1 MSVQPDIIWNE
12 QCLGIRIGEQVCTYL
27 KKHDAEYQRL
37 QKKILEFTEKYPVIE
52 TFMES
57 NQSISLTEEE
67 HKALH
72 RYFQLESE
80 KEMIEEQYHFYMG
93 QAQMISYGAMLGK
106 IKKAILGK
114 DDGDTQKLLEL
125 LMDTW
130 IDDVEEQL
138 KENTVYQEMLE
149 KISKYEEQVQ
159 TMGLSKEKRKT
170 IDAYVTEVSERWI
183 LYAESL
189 YQAGM
194 QKILEGRIGCK
205 SETKQKRKEKY
216 MEQAKIE
223 QLAFLYLCSEHD
235 KRLLLKKEKMQLAD
249 FDRLTYLIYY
259 LGLKEYHIKIWM
271 EFAGDFKKEWDCL
284 EALRETG
291 GCVGNMGNTESE
303 NRLHELWIQEF
314 YEKAPKEI
322 RVCIKDLD

>member
-1 MSVQPDIIWNE
+1 MTTQPDIIWNE

-37 QKKILEFTEKYPVIE
+37 QKKILELTEKYPVIE

-57 NQSISLTEEE
+57 NQSNRITEEE
-67 HKALH
+67 QTEVH
-72 RYFQLESE
+72 RYKNKESE
-80 KEMIEEQYHFYMG
+80 KEMIEEEYHFYMG

-125 LMDTW
+125 LLDTW
-130 IDDVEEQL
+130 IDEVEDQL
-138 KENTVYQEMLE
+138 KENTVYQGMLE

-189 YQAGM
+189 
-194 QKILEGRIGCK
+194 
-205 SETKQKRKEKY
+205 
-216 MEQAKIE
+216 
-223 QLAFLYLCSEHD
+223 
-235 KRLLLKKEKMQLAD
+235 
-249 FDRLTYLIYY
+249 
-259 LGLKEYHIKIWM
+259 
-271 EFAGDFKKEWDCL
+271 
-284 EALRETG
+284 
-291 GCVGNMGNTESE
+291 
-303 NRLHELWIQEF
+303 
-314 YEKAPKEI
+314 
-322 RVCIKDLD
+322 

>member
-1 MSVQPDIIWNE
+1 MAEQPDIIWNE

-27 KKHDAEYQRL
+27 KKHDTEYQRL
-37 QKKILEFTEKYPVIE
+37 QKKILELIEKYPVIE
-52 TFMES
+52 TLMES
-57 NQSISLTEEE
+57 NEPIILKTEE
-67 HKALH
+67 HKAVH

-130 IDDVEEQL
+130 IDEVEDQL

-149 KISKYEEQVQ
+149 KISKYEKQIQ
-159 TMGLSKEKRKT
+159 TMGLSKEKRKM
-170 IDAYVTEVSERWI
+170 IDVYVTEVSERWI

-194 QKILEGRIGCK
+194 QKI
-205 SETKQKRKEKY
+205 
-216 MEQAKIE
+216 ME
-223 QLAFLYLCSEHD
+223 
-235 KRLLLKKEKMQLAD
+235 LLNL
-249 FDRLTYLIYY
+249 
-259 LGLKEYHIKIWM
+259 
-271 EFAGDFKKEWDCL
+271 
-284 EALRETG
+284 
-291 GCVGNMGNTESE
+291 
-303 NRLHELWIQEF
+303 
-314 YEKAPKEI
+314 
-322 RVCIKDLD
+322 

>member
-1 MSVQPDIIWNE
+1 MAEQPDIIWNE

-27 KKHDAEYQRL
+27 KKHDTEYQRL
-37 QKKILEFTEKYPVIE
+37 QKKILELIEKYPVIE
-52 TFMES
+52 TLMES
-57 NQSISLTEEE
+57 NEPISLKTEE
-67 HKALH
+67 HKAVH

-106 IKKAILGK
+106 IKKVILGK

-130 IDDVEEQL
+130 IDEVENEL

-149 KISKYEEQVQ
+149 KISKYEKQIQ

-194 QKILEGRIGCK
+194 QKILE
-205 SETKQKRKEKY
+205 
-216 MEQAKIE
+216 
-223 QLAFLYLCSEHD
+223 
-235 KRLLLKKEKMQLAD
+235 LLNL
-249 FDRLTYLIYY
+249 
-259 LGLKEYHIKIWM
+259 
-271 EFAGDFKKEWDCL
+271 
-284 EALRETG
+284 
-291 GCVGNMGNTESE
+291 
-303 NRLHELWIQEF
+303 
-314 YEKAPKEI
+314 
-322 RVCIKDLD
+322 